1 MALNKCGFDKF
12 LKLTPL
18 LKHKYYPLVSYNF
31 IYFLVFILL
40 PENSTVRLIDHC
52 GTDLYM
58 CERNVRL
65 WIWATSEMSDWI
77 SCQLSLLCFDTGWY
91 FGCYFLMFWLYFVYH
106 NENVNCYDVDH
117 SRSELRWPQQ
127 FVDNRGPTI
136 ICSSPQ
142 KKK

>member
-40 PENSTVRLIDHC
+40 PENSTIRSIDYC

-58 CERNVRL
+58 SERNVRL

-77 SCQLSLLCFDTGWY
+77 SFSK
-91 FGCYFLMFWLYFVYH
+91 VYY
-106 NENVNCYDVDH
+106 VSIRVDV
-117 SRSELRWPQQ
+117 
-127 FVDNRGPTI
+127 FVDIFWCFGFILYITMKMLNVMMLIIRGL
-136 ICSSPQ
+136 S
-142 KKK
+142 